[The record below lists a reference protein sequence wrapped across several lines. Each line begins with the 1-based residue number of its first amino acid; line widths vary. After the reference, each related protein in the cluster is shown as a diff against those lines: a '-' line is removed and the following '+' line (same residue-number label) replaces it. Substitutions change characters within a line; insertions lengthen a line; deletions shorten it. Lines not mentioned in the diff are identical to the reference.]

1 MNTILEQ
8 SHHKGRS
15 AYALSEAVECVKC
28 GTMAFFVVNSTSTG
42 GQTVCLH
49 CGGEHEQR

>member
-1 MNTILEQ
+1 MNAILEQ

-15 AYALSEAVECVKC
+15 AYALSEAVECVQC
-28 GTMAFFVVNSTSTG
+28 HAMAFFVVNSTRTG

-49 CGGEHEQR
+49 CGGEHE